1 MTEFLVTLRLVI
13 NDAEDIK
20 YLAQSIQ
27 DGYELI
33 NGEEYVQILKVE
45 EVFE

>member
-1 MTEFLVTLRLVI
+1 MSEFLVTLRLVI

-27 DGYELI
+27 DGYELTT
-33 NGEEYVQILKVE
+33 GEYVQILKVE